1 MTELNTPIATNL
13 FPPVPLS
20 VEELARC
27 IHGDDEMQGEAFS
40 PWDRMPDANRGA
52 YRSNAKAVLDLVA
65 SRASTWAPQQPQPI
79 VLPSVEEVMQA
90 ICCMDYEGVLD
101 GPTGVHR
108 NMAQAALDLIASRV
122 PVWGPVEPGTVIKA
136 GTMYRVAYDAEI
148 TKAAERV
155 AVSDFCASYGF
166 CIDPRTVPA
175 DPVDDQVERVAKALH
190 GADKPDHS
198 WENEWGG
205 TREIYRR
212 LARVALEAAE

>member
-1 MTELNTPIATNL
+1 MTISTDRLLDIAERL
-13 FPPVPLS
+13 DQLRHQLCDEAEKLIPVS
-20 VEELARC
+20 
-27 IHGDDEMQGEAFS
+27 S
-40 PWDRMPDANRGA
+40 PVKTADN
-52 YRSNAKAVLDLVA
+52 
-65 SRASTWAPQQPQPI
+65 PI
-79 VLPSVEEVMQA
+79 VLPTVKEVRTA
-90 ICCMDYEGVLD
+90 IIMAEHD
-101 GPTGVHR
+101 GGWIEHTVAR
-108 NMAQAALDLIASRV
+108 AVLDLIASRV
-122 PVWGPVEPGTVIKA
+122 PVWVPVEPGTVIKA